1 MNIVLDQTSRIVV
14 PKVIRD
20 RFGLKPGDNLE
31 VTIEADGIRLRPAAQ
46 ASSLAEEGG
55 MLVCSSTV
63 PPDSGISERS
73 STNKETGAARKWAV
87 FEA

>member
-63 PPDSGISERS
+63 PPDSWDIGAFIDEQR
-73 STNKETGAARKWAV
+73 NRRGKEVGG
-87 FEA
+87 F